1 MALSL
6 LSDPFFGDPFFGGLG
21 DVFSG
26 ILLLRSYFL
35 RWICQGSELLLRSP
49 CCSGLPAGCS
59 ITTDVGDAGPGR
71 DTGGRRRSRAIPI
84 DLIEA
89 HLPSPLRSACMRAF
103 DMPSPSIDWS
113 IQRPE

>member
-26 ILLLRSYFL
+26 
-35 RWICQGSELLLRSP
+35 
-49 CCSGLPAGCS
+49 LPAGCA

-71 DTGGRRRSRAIPI
+71 DTGGRRRNRAIPI

-89 HLPSPLRSACMRAF
+89 HQLIPCAPRVGSECLHRDTS
-103 DMPSPSIDWS
+103 SSHDW
-113 IQRPE
+113 